1 MKTPVFTLDRI
12 KTGDKSMLLPSLLQ
26 STLSV
31 NWFKLTSGYLDPIPQ
46 HDIPWELSPTVR
58 DMAGGW
64 MNVNGDDVSVLI
76 IVYQYTL
83 VIWRYNTG
91 MEHTAVMG
99 NTSGEYPEYR
109 TEHTGWNLMNYF
121 SGFQDCFTNLPLP
134 QNCLE
139 RREVATKERKK

>member
-1 MKTPVFTLDRI
+1 
-12 KTGDKSMLLPSLLQ
+12 
-26 STLSV
+26 
-31 NWFKLTSGYLDPIPQ
+31 
-46 HDIPWELSPTVR
+46 
-58 DMAGGW
+58 

-76 IVYQYTL
+76 IVYQLPIYPSYL
-83 VIWRYNTG
+83 EIQYRHRG

-109 TEHTGWNLMNYF
+109 TEHTVRNLMNYF